1 MSPTTTGRQAG
12 QHTGE
17 NASGQT
23 GDKAEANPV
32 GEASENPQASQS
44 SGDENRQTSP
54 SAGDKDQQTSP
65 SAGSKASKET
75 RQSAGHKAIENGQT
89 SRSDKPGGTAGQHPA
104 TTGAAPDTISGGHL
118 VAKALKAE
126 GVDTIFTLCGGH
138 IIDIYDGCVDE
149 GISVIDVRHEQV
161 AAHAADG
168 YARITGRPGCA
179 VVTAGPGTTD
189 AVTGVANA
197 LRAESPMLLIGGQGA
212 LSQHKMGSL
221 QDLPH
226 VDMMTPITKF
236 AATVPH
242 TARAADLVS
251 MAFREAF
258 AGAPGPSFLEIP
270 RDVLDARVPAENARI
285 PQSGRYRASTRNA
298 GDPADVEKLAD
309 LLVHAKKPAILLGS
323 QVWTTRATEP
333 ATELV
338 RALNIP
344 AYMNGAGRGTL
355 PPGDPHHFQLSR
367 RYAFDNADVIVI
379 VGTPFDFRMGYG
391 KRLSP
396 DAKVVQIDLDYRTV
410 GKNRDIDLGIVGDA
424 GQILAAVADAASG
437 RVDNGAVGR
446 KPWLEELR
454 AVEEKAKQKRLP
466 QQHSDANP
474 IHPYRLVHEI
484 NEFLTEDSIYI
495 GDGGDIVTFSGQVVQ
510 PKAPGHWM
518 DPGPLGTL
526 GVGIP
531 FVLAAKHARPDQ
543 EVVALFGDGAFSLTG
558 WDFETLVRFDLPFV
572 GIVGNN
578 SSMNQI
584 RYGQAQK
591 YGLARERIGNTLGDV
606 PYDQF
611 ARMLGGYG
619 EEVRDPADIAPALRR
634 ARESGKPSLINVWV
648 DPDAYAPGT
657 MNQTM
662 YK

>member
-1 MSPTTTGRQAG
+1 MA
-12 QHTGE
+12 
-17 NASGQT
+17 QT
-23 GDKAEANPV
+23 DNE
-32 GEASENPQASQS
+32 
-44 SGDENRQTSP
+44 R
-54 SAGDKDQQTSP
+54 
-65 SAGSKASKET
+65 
-75 RQSAGHKAIENGQT
+75 
-89 SRSDKPGGTAGQHPA
+89 TAGAGREPE
-104 TTGAAPDTISGGHL
+104 TISGGHL

-126 GVDTIFTLCGGH
+126 GIDTIFTLCGGH

-149 GISVIDVRHEQV
+149 GIRVVDVRHEQV

-168 YARITGRPGCA
+168 YARLTGRPGCA

-236 AATVPH
+236 AATVPS
-242 TARAADLVS
+242 TERVADLVS
-251 MAFREAF
+251 MAFRESY

-270 RDVLDARVPAENARI
+270 RDVLDASVPVEKARVPEA
-285 PQSGRYRASTRNA
+285 GHYRASTRTA
-298 GDPADVEKLAD
+298 GDPEAIERLAD
-309 LLVHAKKPAILLGS
+309 LLVHAEKPCVLLGS
-323 QVWTTRATEP
+323 QVWTSRAADAAVDFART
-333 ATELV
+333 
-338 RALNIP
+338 LNVP
-344 AYMNGAGRGTL
+344 AYMNGAGRGTF
-355 PPGDPHHFQLSR
+355 PPGDPHHFQSSR
-367 RYAFDNADVIVI
+367 RYAFNNADVIVI

-391 KRLSP
+391 RRLP
-396 DAKVVQIDLDYRTV
+396 ENATVVQVDLDYKTV
-410 GKNRDIDLGIVGDA
+410 GKNRDVDLGIVGDPRTV
-424 GQILAAVADAASG
+424 LAAVTEAASG
-437 RVDNGAVGR
+437 RDDNGAANR

-454 AVEEKAKQKRLP
+454 AEETRAYEKRLP
-466 QQHSDANP
+466 KLRSDDQP
-474 IHPYRLVHEI
+474 IHPLRLVAEI

-495 GDGGDIVTFSGQVVQ
+495 GDGGDVVTFSGGVVQ
-510 PKAPGHWM
+510 PRQPGHWM

-526 GVGIP
+526 GVGVP
-531 FVLAAKHARPDQ
+531 FVMAAKLACPEK

-558 WDFETLVRFDLPFV
+558 WDFETLVRFDLPFI

-584 RYGQAQK
+584 RYGQIAK
-591 YGLARERIGNTLGDV
+591 YGADRGEVGNTLGDV
-606 PYDQF
+606 PYSEF

-619 EEVRDPADIAPALRR
+619 EEVREPSDIKPALHR
-634 ARESGKPSLINVWV
+634 ARESGKPSLINVWI
-648 DPDAYAPGT
+648 DPEVYAPGT